1 MTDHRQPSRLLHI
14 GLWVAGVA
22 SFGGLAAM
30 IFIAVNEI
38 RAGRG
43 LDTYRTLWM
52 VEDNWIGFL
61 VFVVSAVV
69 ALAVGFSSDSRS
81 AGSYE
86 SWGPSTREGAMDNK
100 AVYTGTQVRPA
111 ATQSP
116 VLVRRSPL
124 R

>member
-14 GLWVAGVA
+14 GLWVAGVV

-61 VFVVSAVV
+61 VFVVAAVV
-69 ALAVGFSSDSRS
+69 ALAVGFFFRLKECRELREL
-81 AGSYE
+81 E
-86 SWGPSTREGAMDNK
+86 SKYSGGRHG
-100 AVYTGTQVRPA
+100 
-111 ATQSP
+111 
-116 VLVRRSPL
+116 
-124 R
+124 